1 MTTPELDC
9 AFAAAG
15 EVGARMTGGGF
26 GGAVIALVKRA
37 DVESTAEA
45 IAAAAAE
52 RGFPAP
58 TFLVASP
65 GDGARRIAG

>member
-1 MTTPELDC
+1 
-9 AFAAAG
+9 
-15 EVGARMTGGGF
+15 MTGGGF

-52 RGFPAP
+52 GGFPAP